1 MSGVGVIVASLTSEG
16 DRFAIG
22 GVVGGL
28 VVLTLI
34 SLVLT
39 VVGILVWHRSVYNM
53 AHPVIW
59 LSV

>member
-1 MSGVGVIVASLTSEG
+1 MSGVCFIVASLISEG
-16 DRFAIG
+16 DRFVIG

-28 VVLTLI
+28 VVLALI

-53 AHPVIW
+53 AHPVIR
-59 LSV
+59 

>member
-1 MSGVGVIVASLTSEG
+1 MSGVCFIVASLISEG
-16 DRFAIG
+16 DRFVIG

-28 VVLTLI
+28 VVLALI

-59 LSV
+59 